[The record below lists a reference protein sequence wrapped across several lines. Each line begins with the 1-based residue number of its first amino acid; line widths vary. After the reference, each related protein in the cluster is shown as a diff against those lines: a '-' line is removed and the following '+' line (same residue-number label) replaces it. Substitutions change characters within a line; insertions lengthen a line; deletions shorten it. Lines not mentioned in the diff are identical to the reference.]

1 MATFAI
7 TQFDALRTAL
17 ALVETVSDGDT
28 AALAEFDAALLADTR
43 AVLRHMVVQK
53 GKPAQKPS
61 GPSKNTLQNIGFA
74 REVAIMVWDM
84 APMTVTDSE
93 GVSETVP
100 AMVSSKDLVTR
111 FGRQEVSSTQ
121 KMSAILKHAM
131 ENGWLVRVEQK
142 SKVLWQRGEVDPRV

>member
-7 TQFDALRTAL
+7 TQLDALRTAL

-43 AVLRHMVVQK
+43 AVLRHMVTQK

-61 GPSKNTLQNIGFA
+61 GPSKNTLQNIGLA
-74 REVAIMVWDM
+74 REVAVMVWGM
-84 APMTVTDSE
+84 ADMTVTDSE

-100 AMVSSKDLVTR
+100 AQVTSKDLVTR
-111 FGRQEVSSTQ
+111 FGRQEVGSTQ

-131 ENGWLVRVEQK
+131 EYGWLVRVEQK
-142 SKVLWQRGEVDPRV
+142 SKVLWQRGEVDPRA

>member
-7 TQFDALRTAL
+7 TQLDALRTAL

-28 AALAEFDAALLADTR
+28 AALAEFDPAILADTR
-43 AVLRHMVVQK
+43 AVLRHKVVQK
-53 GKPAQKPS
+53 GKPAQKPRVL
-61 GPSKNTLQNIGFA
+61 SKNTFQNMGFA

-121 KMSAILKHAM
+121 KMSAILKHAL
-131 ENGWLVRVEQK
+131 EAGWLVRVEQK
-142 SKVLWQRGEVDPRV
+142 SKVLWQRGEVDPRA